1 MPRITHIT
9 VTSVE
14 DFVEKMKKPEN
25 HESFY
30 LEVVRAQKEARRLA
44 AKDLR
49 RRNRRAGVAEAETDG
64 TTDPV

>member
-49 RRNRRAGVAEAETDG
+49 RRNRRAGVAETETDG